1 MEVQAI
7 WKRNYQVEVRAR
19 QFNVPIDEAPEFNG
33 EDTGMMPTEL
43 FLCSLASCFCL
54 ALVYVARKKQIKI
67 KDMGVSVIGRKD
79 LKNFRFAELVVE
91 VESSLPTEDLQDI
104 INEARNFCYVSKTIT
119 NASPIEYMIKNSGD
133 RGLKTGDGR
142 GGRETGD

>member
-1 MEVQAI
+1 MQVQAI
-7 WKRNYQVEVRAR
+7 WKKNYQVEVRAR
-19 QFNVPIDEAPEFNG
+19 QFNAPIDEAPEFDG
-33 EDTGMMPTEL
+33 DDTGMMPTEL

-119 NASPIEYMIKNSGD
+119 NASPIEYMIKNSGV
-133 RGLKTGDGR
+133 RIQNSEFR
-142 GGRETGD
+142 R

>member
-7 WKRNYQVEVRAR
+7 WKRNYQVEVTAR

-79 LKNFRFAELVVE
+79 LKNFRFAELIVE
-91 VESSLPTEDLQDI
+91 IESSLLAEDLQDI
-104 INEARNFCYVSKTIT
+104 INEAKNFCYVSKTIT
-119 NASPIEYMIKNSGD
+119 NASPIKYMIKNSGD
-133 RGLKTGDGR
+133 GRQKTEEKKIASDS
-142 GGRETGD
+142 

>member
-19 QFNVPIDEAPEFNG
+19 QFNVPIDEAPEFDG

-54 ALVYVARKKQIKI
+54 ALVYVARKKQVPV
-67 KDMGVSVIGRKD
+67 KDMRVNVTGKKD
-79 LKNFRFAELVVE
+79 LRNFRFAELVVE
-91 VESSLPTEDLQDI
+91 VESSLPNDDLQDI
-104 INEARNFCYVSKTIT
+104 INDAKGFCYVSKTIS
-119 NASPIEYMIKNSGD
+119 NASPIEYIIKNSAVGI
-133 RGLKTGDGR
+133 RNP
-142 GGRETGD
+142 EEEQE